1 MIHKLVNKTIL
12 ISIIVLL
19 ILGTAIT
26 GTALLLKQS
35 GEVATT
41 GKEHITTATQIVQNV
56 EDNKTV
62 EYTNQE
68 EPEPT
73 TIERE
78 KMVSETIILGWN
90 KLDLNSVISE
100 NELEINYNNLEYKVE
115 YYFDG
120 VLDEETSVIIDG
132 NSKGKVIDS
141 YEEKVKEGY
150 KLDKVENLP
159 LTITENQEENVIK
172 VYYEKASY
180 DYTIYYY
187 KDSITGENFLGR
199 IPETAEIESKIIADT
214 TKFIPKEGYVFEG
227 TAPSMTICADS
238 TKNIL
243 NVIYT
248 KVNNLSYTINYLE
261 KGTNKLLKTE
271 TVSNQEFNKIIA
283 MADLEIPNTITAN
296 SKEYTYSNKFTTAQ
310 EPPVTGQIT
319 IGTNL
324 SLNVINLYYE
334 RPEIKTEKTSTV
346 ITNATQPGKAY
357 PGDEIT
363 YTIKAWNEGSG
374 SKKVKIEDK
383 EPNGTTIVPNSE
395 SKNSGNVSIKNGRI
409 TWIVNVPEN
418 TSKENAKVLTFKV
431 KINDNATGKIKNTA
445 DVDGKTGPNDGD
457 GYDIIKPANITVSK
471 ESKVIDTNG
480 NGILEYGEKIQYT
493 IKASNSGDDTGNV
506 TFKDNGLK
514 ENIDSKLVTLIEKT
528 GYTGTNQELID
539 ALAENGVSLTVKGG
553 KTAKITYTVE
563 VLAKV
568 GTTISNKVEVTSGGI
583 VDKEKEEAT
592 NNVEKTVAITENTE
606 TIKGKNIVIV
616 IDLSASMNDIING
629 TSKIEAAKD
638 AAQQFIS
645 KIFEKDPNGEN
656 GTQVSLV
663 TFNFSE
669 EEKDNYRTET
679 DKKYVGTKVFTYG
692 NNKTIVT
699 NKADAQAINSE
710 IEKIELKSNLGT
722 NIGAGLI
729 KAQQQINVLKAS
741 NENNGNVII
750 FLGDGN
756 PEAGGTENTETAINN
771 KSTEIKKAGTEI
783 YTIGF
788 GLQQEMEQYCC
799 YSGLL
804 SEFDCE
810 LNIPKS
816 EHTTS
821 NLLWATSY
829 YHKTMVY
836 EEDAIRILRNMAS
849 GETSTEKDQYAKSS
863 TSAQSLIDT
872 FNAISRSIA
881 ISERNYNSSNGKV
894 RLPDTIYADSEHQ
907 ITIKVNGIVDTTLN
921 ALPTDATGKV
931 IKEDGKYYLDLTKF
945 DADANISVTYFC
957 K

>member
-1 MIHKLVNKTIL
+1 MNYKLVTKTIL
-12 ISIIVLL
+12 ISIIALLVL
-19 ILGTAIT
+19 GAAIT
-26 GTALLLKQS
+26 STVLSLKQS

-41 GKEHITTATQIVQNV
+41 GKAQKVTATEIIQNT
-56 EDNKTV
+56 EDNKGI
-62 EYTNQE
+62 EEKNQA
-68 EPEPT
+68 EPTPT

-78 KMVSETIILGWN
+78 KIISKTIILGWTRLN
-90 KLDLNSVISE
+90 LNSVILES
-100 NELEINYNNLEYKVE
+100 ELEINYNNLEYKVE

-120 VLDEETSVIIDG
+120 ELDEEMSVITDR

-150 KLDKVENLP
+150 RLDKVENLP

-187 KDSITGENFLGR
+187 KDNIAGENLLGR
-199 IPETAEIESKIIADT
+199 IPGTAEFESTITADT
-214 TKFIPKEGYVFEG
+214 TKFIPEEGYTFEG
-227 TAPSMTICADS
+227 TAPSMTICSDS
-238 TKNIL
+238 SKNIL
-243 NVIYT
+243 NVVYT
-248 KVNNLSYTINYLE
+248 RVNNLSYTINYLE

-271 TVSNQEFNKIIA
+271 TVPNQEFNRIITI
-283 MADLEIPNTITAN
+283 ADLKIPNTITAN
-296 SKEYTYSNKFTTAQ
+296 SKQYTYSNKFTPAK
-310 EPPVTGQIT
+310 GQII
-319 IGTNL
+319 IGTDL

-363 YTIKAWNEGSG
+363 YTIKVWNEGSG
-374 SKKVKIEDK
+374 AKQVKIEDN

-395 SKNSGNVSIKNGRI
+395 SKNSGNVSVENGRI
-409 TWIVNVPEN
+409 TWIVDVPDN

-431 KINDNATGKIKNTA
+431 TIKDNATGTIKNTA
-445 DVDGKTGPNDGD
+445 NVDGKTGPNDGD
-457 GYDIIKPANITVSK
+457 GYDIIKPANIIVSK
-471 ESKVIDTNG
+471 ESQVIDTNG

-506 TFKDNGLK
+506 TFKDNNLK
-514 ENIDSKLVTLIEKT
+514 ENIDNKLVTLVEKT

-539 ALAENGVSLTVKGG
+539 ALAENGISLTVQGG

-563 VLAKV
+563 VLAKA
-568 GTTISNKVEVTSGGI
+568 GTIISNKVEVTSGGI
-583 VDKEKEEAT
+583 VDKDKEETT
-592 NNVEKTVAITENTE
+592 NEVEKTVAITENTE

-629 TSKIEAAKD
+629 TSKLEAAKD
-638 AAQQFIS
+638 AAQQFIT
-645 KIFEKDPNGEN
+645 KIFEKDSNGES
-656 GTQVSLV
+656 GTKVSLV

-669 EEKDNYRTET
+669 EEKDNYITET

-692 NNKTIVT
+692 NNKTVVT
-699 NKADAQAINSE
+699 NKSEAQAINSE
-710 IEKIELKSNLGT
+710 IEKIELESNLGT
-722 NIGAGLI
+722 NIGAALI
-729 KAQQQINVLKAS
+729 EAEKQINVLKDS
-741 NENNGNVII
+741 NKNNNNVII
-750 FLGDGN
+750 FLGDGK
-756 PEAGGTENTETAINN
+756 PEAGGAENTETAINY
-771 KSTEIKKAGTEI
+771 KATQIKKAGTEI

-788 GLQQEMEQYCC
+788 GLQQEIEQYCC

-821 NLLWATSY
+821 KFVWATRY

-849 GETSTEKDQYAKSS
+849 GNTSIEKDKYAKSS
-863 TSAQSLIDT
+863 TGAQSLIDT

-881 ISERNYNSSNGKV
+881 ISEKNSQSSNGKV
-894 RLPDTIYADSEHQ
+894 KLSDTIYADSEHQ
-907 ITIKVNGIVDTTLN
+907 ITIKVKGVVDTTFN
-921 ALPTDATGKV
+921 SLPTDATRKV
-931 IKEDGKYYLDLTKF
+931 IKEKDGKYYLDLTKF
-945 DADANISVTYFC
+945 DANANVSITYFS

>member
-1 MIHKLVNKTIL
+1 MNNKLVTKTII
-12 ISIIVLL
+12 ISIIALLVL
-19 ILGTAIT
+19 GAAIT
-26 GTALLLKQS
+26 GTVLSLKQS

-41 GKEHITTATQIVQNV
+41 GKAQRVTATEIIQNT
-56 EDNKTV
+56 EDNKG
-62 EYTNQE
+62 E
-68 EPEPT
+68 EDKNKAEPAPT
-73 TIERE
+73 TIER
-78 KMVSETIILGWN
+78 KKTISETIILGWN
-90 KLDLNSVISE
+90 KLNLTSVISE

-120 VLDEETSVIIDG
+120 VLEAESSVVTDG
-132 NSKGKVIDS
+132 NQKGKIIDS

-159 LTITENQEENVIK
+159 LTITENELENVIK

-187 KDSITGENFLGR
+187 KDNIAGENLLGR
-199 IPETAEIESKIIADT
+199 IPGTAEIESKIIADT

-227 TAPSMTICADS
+227 TVPNMTICSDS
-238 TKNIL
+238 SKNIL

-248 KVNNLSYTINYLE
+248 RVKDLSYTINYLE

-271 TVSNQEFNKIIA
+271 TISNQKFNKIITIE
-283 MADLEIPNTITAN
+283 DLEIPNKITSN
-296 SKEYTYSNKFTTAQ
+296 SKEYTYSDEFT
-310 EPPVTGQIT
+310 PVKGQII
-319 IGTNL
+319 IGTDL

-346 ITNATQPGKAY
+346 NTNATQSGKAY

-363 YTIKAWNEGSG
+363 YTIKVWNEGSG
-374 SKKVKIEDK
+374 AKQVKIEDN

-395 SKNSGNVSIKNGRI
+395 SKNSGNVSVENGRI
-409 TWIVNVPEN
+409 TWKVDVPEN

-431 KINDNATGKIKNTA
+431 TINDDATGTIKNIA
-445 DVDGKTGPNDGD
+445 DVDGKTGPNDGN
-457 GYDIIKPANITVSK
+457 GYDIIKPANIKVSK
-471 ESKVIDTNG
+471 ERQVIDTNS

-506 TFKDNGLK
+506 TFKDNNLK
-514 ENIDSKLVTLIEKT
+514 ENIDNQLVTLVEKE
-528 GYTGTNQELID
+528 GYTGTNKELID
-539 ALAENGVSLTVKGG
+539 ALAENGVSLTVQGG
-553 KTAKITYTVE
+553 KTEKITYTVE
-563 VLAKV
+563 VLAKA
-568 GTTISNKVEVTSGGI
+568 GTIISNKVEVTSGGT
-583 VDKEKEEAT
+583 VDKEKEKTT
-592 NNVEKTVAITENTE
+592 NNVEKIVAITENTE

-669 EEKDNYRTET
+669 EEKDNYITET
-679 DKKYVGTKVFTYG
+679 DKKYLGTKVFTYG
-692 NNKTIVT
+692 NNKTVVT
-699 NKADAQAINSE
+699 NKLEAQAINSE

-729 KAQQQINVLKAS
+729 KAQQQINVLKSS
-741 NENNGNVII
+741 NQNNGNVII
-750 FLGDGN
+750 FLGDGK
-756 PEAGGTENTETAINN
+756 PEAGGAENTETAINN
-771 KSTEIKKAGTEI
+771 KATEIKKAGTEI

-788 GLQQEMEQYCC
+788 GLHRQIDRWCPRWEEC
-799 YSGLL
+799 
-804 SEFDCE
+804 D
-810 LNIPKS
+810 K
-816 EHTTS
+816 EHYYTEKG
-821 NLLWATSY
+821 Y
-829 YHKTMVY
+829 RYHKEDVY

-849 GETSTEKDQYAKSS
+849 GETSTEKDKYAKSS
-863 TSAQSLIDT
+863 TNAQSLIDT

-881 ISERNYNSSNGKV
+881 ISEKKFNSSDGKV
-894 RLPDTIYADSEHQ
+894 KLSDTIYADSEHK
-907 ITIKVNGIVDTTLN
+907 ITTKVNGVVDTTLN
-921 ALPTDATGKV
+921 SLPTDTTGKV
-931 IKEDGKYYLDLTKF
+931 IKEKDGKYYLDLTKF
-945 DADANISVTYFC
+945 DADANVSITYFS

>member
-1 MIHKLVNKTIL
+1 MNNKLVTKTII
-12 ISIIVLL
+12 ISIIALLVL
-19 ILGTAIT
+19 GAAIT
-26 GTALLLKQS
+26 GTVLSLKQS

-41 GKEHITTATQIVQNV
+41 GKAQKVTATEIIQNTEDKKVV
-56 EDNKTV
+56 EEK
-62 EYTNQE
+62 NQA
-68 EPEPT
+68 EPTPT

-78 KMVSETIILGWN
+78 KIISETIILGWN
-90 KLDLNSVISE
+90 KLNLTSAISE

-120 VLDEETSVIIDG
+120 VLDKENSVVTDG
-132 NSKGKVIDS
+132 NPKGKIIDS
-141 YEEKVKEGY
+141 YEEKAKEGY

-159 LTITENQEENVIK
+159 LTITENEGKNVIK

-187 KDSITGENFLGR
+187 KDNIAGENLLGR
-199 IPETAEIESKIIADT
+199 IPGTAEFESTITADT
-214 TKFIPKEGYVFEG
+214 TKFIPEEGYVFEG
-227 TAPSMTICADS
+227 TTPSMTICSDS
-238 TKNIL
+238 TKNVL

-271 TVSNQEFNKIIA
+271 TVSDQEFNKVIKIE
-283 MADLEIPNTITAN
+283 DLEIPNTITAN
-296 SKEYTYSNKFTTAQ
+296 SKEYTYSKEFT
-310 EPPVTGQIT
+310 PVKGQII
-319 IGTNL
+319 IGTDL

-334 RPEIKTEKTSTV
+334 RPEIKTEKTSTI

-363 YTIKAWNEGSG
+363 YTIKVWNEGSG
-374 SKKVKIEDK
+374 AKQVKIEDN
-383 EPNGTTIVPNSE
+383 EPNGTTIVSNSE
-395 SKNSGNVSIKNGRI
+395 SKNSGNVSVENGRI
-409 TWIVNVPEN
+409 TWIVDVPEN

-431 KINDNATGKIKNTA
+431 TINDDAIGTIKNTA
-445 DVDGKTGPNDGD
+445 NVDGKTGPNDGD

-493 IKASNSGDDTGNV
+493 IKASNRGDDTGNV
-506 TFKDNGLK
+506 TFKDNNLK
-514 ENIDSKLVTLIEKT
+514 ENIDNQLVTLVEKT

-539 ALAENGVSLTVKGG
+539 ALAEKGVYLTVQGG
-553 KTAKITYTVE
+553 KTEKITYTVE
-563 VLAKV
+563 VLAKA
-568 GTTISNKVEVTSGGI
+568 GTIISNKVEVTSGGK
-583 VDKEKEEAT
+583 VDKEKGETT

-645 KIFEKDPNGEN
+645 KIFEKDSNGEN
-656 GTQVSLV
+656 GTQLSLV

-669 EEKDNYRTET
+669 EEKNKYKTET
-679 DKKYVGTKVFTYG
+679 DTKYVGTKVFTYA
-692 NNKTIVT
+692 NDKTVVT
-699 NKADAQAINSE
+699 NKTDAQAINSE

-729 KAQQQINVLKAS
+729 KAQQQINVLKSS
-741 NENNGNVII
+741 NKNNGNVII
-750 FLGDGN
+750 FLGDGK
-756 PEAGGTENTETAINN
+756 PEAGKDENTETAINN
-771 KSTEIKKAGTEI
+771 KATEIKKAGTEI

-788 GLQQEMEQYCC
+788 GLHRQIDRWCPRWEEC
-799 YSGLL
+799 
-804 SEFDCE
+804 D
-810 LNIPKS
+810 K
-816 EHTTS
+816 EHYYTEKG
-821 NLLWATSY
+821 Y
-829 YHKTMVY
+829 RYHKEDVY

-849 GETSTEKDQYAKSS
+849 GETSTEKDKYAKSS
-863 TSAQSLIDT
+863 TNAQSLIDT

-881 ISERNYNSSNGKV
+881 ISERNSQSSDGKV
-894 RLPDTIYADSEHQ
+894 KLSNTIYADSEHQ
-907 ITIKVNGIVDTTLN
+907 IIIKVNGVVDTKLN
-921 ALPTDATGKV
+921 SLPIDATGKI
-931 IKEDGKYYLDLTKF
+931 IKEDEKYYLDLTKF
-945 DADANISVTYFC
+945 DADSNILITYFS

>member
-1 MIHKLVNKTIL
+1 MNYKLVTKTIL
-12 ISIIVLL
+12 ISIIALLVL
-19 ILGTAIT
+19 GAAIT
-26 GTALLLKQS
+26 STVLSLKQS

-41 GKEHITTATQIVQNV
+41 GKAQKVTATEIIQNT
-56 EDNKTV
+56 EDNKRV
-62 EYTNQE
+62 EEKNQA
-68 EPEPT
+68 EPTPT

-78 KMVSETIILGWN
+78 KIISETIILGWN
-90 KLDLNSVISE
+90 KLNLNSAISE
-100 NELEINYNNLEYKVE
+100 NELNINYNNLEYKVE

-120 VLDEETSVIIDG
+120 ELDEEMSVIIG
-132 NSKGKVIDS
+132 ENSKGEIIDS

-159 LTITENQEENVIK
+159 LTITENEDKNVIK

-187 KDSITGENFLGR
+187 KDNIAGENLLGR
-199 IPETAEIESKIIADT
+199 IPGTAEFEGEIIADT
-214 TKFIPKEGYVFEG
+214 TKFIPEEGYVFEG
-227 TAPSMTICADS
+227 TTPSMTICSDS
-238 TKNIL
+238 TKNVL

-248 KVNNLSYTINYLE
+248 KVKNLSYTINYLE

-271 TVSNQEFNKIIA
+271 TVSDQEFNKIIKI
-283 MADLEIPNTITAN
+283 ADLEIPNKITAN
-296 SKEYTYSNKFTTAQ
+296 SKEYTYSNEFT
-310 EPPVTGQIT
+310 PVKGQIT

-346 ITNATQPGKAY
+346 LTNATQPGKAY

-363 YTIKAWNEGSG
+363 YTIKVWNEGSG
-374 SKKVKIEDK
+374 AKQVKIEDN
-383 EPNGTTIVPNSE
+383 EPNGTTIVPNSQ
-395 SKNSGNVSIKNGRI
+395 SKNIGNVSVENGRI
-409 TWIVNVPEN
+409 TWIVDVPEN

-431 KINDNATGKIKNTA
+431 TIKENATGTIKNTA
-445 DVDGKTGPNDGD
+445 NVDGKIGPNDGD

-493 IKASNSGDDTGNV
+493 IKASNSGDNTGNV
-506 TFKDNGLK
+506 TFKDNDLK
-514 ENIDSKLVTLIEKT
+514 ENIDNQLVTLVEKT

-539 ALAENGVSLTVKGG
+539 ALAENGVFLTVQGG
-553 KTAKITYTVE
+553 KTEKITYTVE
-563 VLAKV
+563 VLAKA
-568 GTTISNKVEVTSGGI
+568 GTIISNKVEVTSGGT
-583 VDKEKEEAT
+583 VDKEKEETT

-606 TIKGKNIVIV
+606 TIKGKDIVIV
-616 IDLSASMNDIING
+616 IDLSASMNDIINE

-669 EEKDNYRTET
+669 EEKDNYITET

-692 NNKTIVT
+692 NNKTVVT
-699 NKADAQAINSE
+699 NKLEAQAINYE

-729 KAQQQINVLKAS
+729 KAQQQINVLKSS
-741 NENNGNVII
+741 NKNNGNVII
-750 FLGDGN
+750 FLGDGK

-771 KSTEIKKAGTEI
+771 KATEIKKAGTEI

-788 GLQQEMEQYCC
+788 GLHRQIDRWCPRWEEC
-799 YSGLL
+799 
-804 SEFDCE
+804 D
-810 LNIPKS
+810 K
-816 EHTTS
+816 EHYYTEKG
-821 NLLWATSY
+821 Y
-829 YHKTMVY
+829 RYHKEDVY
-836 EEDAIRILRNMAS
+836 DKDAIRILRNMAS
-849 GETSTEKDQYAKSS
+849 GATSTEKDKYAKSS
-863 TSAQSLIDT
+863 TNAQSLIDT

-881 ISERNYNSSNGKV
+881 ISERNSQSSEGKV
-894 RLPDTIYADSEHQ
+894 KLSDTIYADSEHQ
-907 ITIKVNGIVDTTLN
+907 IKIKVNGVVDTILN
-921 ALPTDATGKV
+921 VLPTDTTGKV

-945 DADANISVTYFC
+945 DADANVSITYFS